1 MHPLLMCFLSFL
13 FVRYNH
19 TSDLFSRNVKSFVK
33 ILYTLLLSLTGV
45 GFTLS
50 CQTMYILTST
60 VKISKYLCKPRFR

>member
-13 FVRYNH
+13 FVRYKH
-19 TSDLFSRNVKSFVK
+19 TSDLFSRDVKSFVK
-33 ILYTLLLSLTGV
+33 ILYMLLLSLTGV

>member
-1 MHPLLMCFLSFL
+1 MCFLSFL

-33 ILYTLLLSLTGV
+33 ILYMLLLSLTGV